1 MNTKPRSEKL
11 YLARPIALRL
21 TDRERTQVKKLA
33 AGDGRSAAGFA
44 RQMYLRGLAAYL
56 AETRTAA

>member
-11 YLARPIALRL
+11 FLARPIALRL
-21 TDRERTQVKKLA
+21 TDKERTQAKKLA
-33 AGDGRSAAGFA
+33 ANDGRSAAGFA

-56 AETRTAA
+56 SESRSAA